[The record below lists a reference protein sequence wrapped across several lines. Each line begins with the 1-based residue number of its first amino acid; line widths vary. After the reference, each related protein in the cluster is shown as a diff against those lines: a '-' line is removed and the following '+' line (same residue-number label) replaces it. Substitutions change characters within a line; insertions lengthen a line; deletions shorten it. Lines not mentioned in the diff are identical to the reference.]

1 MQKTLRP
8 RRTPATGLAGL
19 RVEKSTVPA
28 SLSGQLRQFILDRR
42 LKTGDRLPS
51 QREMARQLAVG
62 VPAVREALKNLEA
75 IGLLDIRHGKHTV
88 VKQLDMDALLASVS
102 PVLQLTEAEVVH
114 LLEFKGI
121 IETRCAF
128 LAARRVSAENLE
140 RMRQYLDL
148 MVQTQR
154 DDRRFAEAD
163 YLFHLTIVQA
173 AGNPVMNRVMKVIE
187 RMLARAIEKA
197 AGLHEWRPRALKM
210 HERIFRAIQ
219 KGEGRSAAL
228 AVEKLIDET
237 LQRYKKGR

>member
-8 RRTPATGLAGL
+8 RRTPAFGLAGL

-28 SLSGQLRQFILDRR
+28 SLSRQVRQFILDRR
-42 LKTGDRLPS
+42 LSPGDRLPS
-51 QREMARQLAVG
+51 QRELAGQLGVG

-88 VKQLDMDALLASVS
+88 VKQLDMEALLDSVS

-121 IETRCAF
+121 VETRCAF
-128 LAARRVSAENLE
+128 LAARRVSPENLE

-148 MVQTQR
+148 MEQTQR

-197 AGLHEWRPRALKM
+197 AGLHEWRRRALKM
-210 HERIFRAIQ
+210 HEQIYRAILNRQ
-219 KGEGRSAAL
+219 GRAASL
-228 AVEKLIDET
+228 AVEKLIEET
-237 LQRYKKGR
+237 LKRYAKAR

>member
-1 MQKTLRP
+1 MGKLPGR
-8 RRTPATGLAGL
+8 LAGL

-28 SLSGQLRQFILDRR
+28 ALSRQIRQLILDRR
-42 LKTGDRLPS
+42 LKTGDSLPS
-51 QREMARQLAVG
+51 QRELSRQLAVG

-75 IGLLDIRHGKHTV
+75 IGLIEIRHGKRTV
-88 VKQLDMDALLASVS
+88 VKQVDMEALLDSVS
-102 PVLQLTEAEVVH
+102 PAIQLTEAEVVH
-114 LLEFKGI
+114 LLEFKEI

-128 LAARRVSAENLE
+128 LAAQRATPENLE
-140 RMRQYLDL
+140 LMRQYLDL
-148 MVQTQR
+148 MEQSQG

-173 AGNPVMNRVMKVIE
+173 ARNPVMNRVMKVIE
-187 RMLARAIEKA
+187 HMLARAIEKA

-210 HERIFRAIQ
+210 HERIFQAIQ

-237 LQRYKKGR
+237 LQRYKKAR